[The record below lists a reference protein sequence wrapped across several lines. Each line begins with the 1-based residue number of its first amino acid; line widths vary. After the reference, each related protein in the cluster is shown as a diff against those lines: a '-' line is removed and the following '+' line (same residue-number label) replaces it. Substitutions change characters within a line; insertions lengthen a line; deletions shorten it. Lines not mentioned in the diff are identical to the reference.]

1 MSTRRC
7 EQCENCFRHVESIYC
22 SKAVKNCNGL
32 HSPQLLTCARCKEV
46 RYCSRTCQRLQW
58 KEHKSACDTQVM
70 IMWTLKVLSPRIE
83 RTFKAFAKFCKNISG
98 YLETP
103 AISALELYKG
113 KHRVETHVFFIKIRA
128 KETIFWQNKK
138 GTKGCITFKV
148 ESAEGVTMKEMHDFL
163 DYRSG
168 PLSTPEVTDRTLAH
182 RPGLLRIFVHD
193 VSGIIPAPI
202 DGYTLP
208 TDIANWPS
216 NYHKRYDP
224 DWLEHFLESIGQR
237 LDRPTKSGLD
247 GSEFEL
253 EPEGEEQPPFT
264 IPPARPS
271 SPTEFDDRPPNPEAA
286 LKELEL
292 PSRPTSPC

>member
-1 MSTRRC
+1 M
-7 EQCENCFRHVESIYC
+7 
-22 SKAVKNCNGL
+22 
-32 HSPQLLTCARCKEV
+32 
-46 RYCSRTCQRLQW
+46 
-58 KEHKSACDTQVM
+58 D
-70 IMWTLKVLSPRIE
+70 
-83 RTFKAFAKFCKNISG
+83 
-98 YLETP
+98 
-103 AISALELYKG
+103 
-113 KHRVETHVFFIKIRA
+113 
-128 KETIFWQNKK
+128 
-138 GTKGCITFKV
+138 
-148 ESAEGVTMKEMHDFL
+148 EMHRFL

-216 NYHKRYDP
+216 NYHKR
-224 DWLEHFLESIGQR
+224 
-237 LDRPTKSGLD
+237 PTKSGLD

-253 EPEGEEQPPFT
+253 EPEGEEQPPFM